1 MPVYIRSD
9 WMVWDGQRG
18 GFADTME
25 ANPEA
30 EAMVLL
36 NFHLRGGP
44 LWCRKNAGENLIR
57 QKNVAILACDN
68 KGK

>member
-1 MPVYIRSD
+1 
-9 WMVWDGQRG
+9 
-18 GFADTME
+18 ME

-68 KGK
+68 KGKQVG